1 MVKKTVVKGR
11 SRSAT
16 ATTLVKLHLPTTI
29 RNRLRMYAIEQ
40 GVKIV
45 DVFTGRSEDDSRATS
60 ILSGIPF
67 WTGSMDL
74 ILPSLW
80 YLT

>member
-45 DVFTGRSEDDSRATS
+45 DVVAA
-60 ILSGIPF
+60 ILNEQ
-67 WTGSMDL
+67 
-74 ILPSLW
+74 LPT
-80 YLT
+80 YKDKRR